1 MYGWSMSTER
11 TITGS
16 ETALKDVLKLI
27 NVVPN
32 PYNAFSEYEISQL
45 DNRIKIYNEKYYAEH
60 KKDITEKLL
69 IKLECPNCGKLISK
83 ANLERHKI
91 GKSCLKNAS
100 KQQSQLKD
108 MQTEIERLS
117 NEIKELKTK

>member
-1 MYGWSMSTER
+1 MTPEER
-11 TITGS
+11 K
-16 ETALKDVLKLI
+16 A
-27 NVVPN
+27 
-32 PYNAFSEYEISQL
+32 
-45 DNRIKIYNEKYYAEH
+45 YNEKYYAEH

-69 IKLECPNCGKLISK
+69 VKVECPNCGKCITK
-83 ANLERHKI
+83 ANLERHKT

-100 KQQSQLKD
+100 KQQSQIKD

>member
-1 MYGWSMSTER
+1 MTPEER
-11 TITGS
+11 
-16 ETALKDVLKLI
+16 
-27 NVVPN
+27 
-32 PYNAFSEYEISQL
+32 
-45 DNRIKIYNEKYYAEH
+45 KIYNEKYYAEH

-69 IKLECPNCGKLISK
+69 IKLECPNCGKLITK

-91 GKSCLKNAS
+91 GKSCFKNTS
-100 KQQSQLKD
+100 KHQSQLKD

>member
-1 MYGWSMSTER
+1 MTPEER
-11 TITGS
+11 K
-16 ETALKDVLKLI
+16 A
-27 NVVPN
+27 
-32 PYNAFSEYEISQL
+32 
-45 DNRIKIYNEKYYAEH
+45 YNEKYYAEH

-69 IKLECPNCGKLISK
+69 IKLECPNCGKLITK

-100 KQQSQLKD
+100 KKQSQLKD

>member
-1 MYGWSMSTER
+1 MPMSIEDR
-11 TITGS
+11 
-16 ETALKDVLKLI
+16 
-27 NVVPN
+27 
-32 PYNAFSEYEISQL
+32 
-45 DNRIKIYNEKYYAEH
+45 KIYNEKYYAEH

-69 IKLECPNCGKLISK
+69 VKVECPNCGKCITK
-83 ANLERHKI
+83 ANLERHKT

-100 KQQSQLKD
+100 KQQSQLQN

>member
-1 MYGWSMSTER
+1 MTPEER
-11 TITGS
+11 
-16 ETALKDVLKLI
+16 
-27 NVVPN
+27 
-32 PYNAFSEYEISQL
+32 
-45 DNRIKIYNEKYYAEH
+45 KIYNEKYYAEH

-69 IKLECPNCGKLISK
+69 VKVECPNCGKCITK
-83 ANLERHKI
+83 ANLDRHKT

-100 KQQSQLKD
+100 KQQSQIKD

>member
-1 MYGWSMSTER
+1 MTPEER
-11 TITGS
+11 
-16 ETALKDVLKLI
+16 
-27 NVVPN
+27 
-32 PYNAFSEYEISQL
+32 
-45 DNRIKIYNEKYYAEH
+45 KIYNEKYYAEH

-69 IKLECPNCGKLISK
+69 VKLECPNCSKLISK

-91 GKSCLKNAS
+91 GNSCLKNAS
-100 KQQSQLKD
+100 KQRSQIKD

>member
-1 MYGWSMSTER
+1 MTPEER
-11 TITGS
+11 K
-16 ETALKDVLKLI
+16 A
-27 NVVPN
+27 
-32 PYNAFSEYEISQL
+32 
-45 DNRIKIYNEKYYAEH
+45 YNEKYYAEH

-69 IKLECPNCGKLISK
+69 IKIECPNCSKLISR

-91 GKSCLKNAS
+91 GNSCLKNAS
-100 KQQSQLKD
+100 KQRSQIKD

>member
-1 MYGWSMSTER
+1 MPMSIEER
-11 TITGS
+11 
-16 ETALKDVLKLI
+16 
-27 NVVPN
+27 
-32 PYNAFSEYEISQL
+32 
-45 DNRIKIYNEKYYAEH
+45 KIYNEKYYAEH

-69 IKLECPNCGKLISK
+69 VKLECPNCSKLISK

-91 GKSCLKNAS
+91 GNSCLKNAS
-100 KQQSQLKD
+100 KQRSQIKD

>member
-1 MYGWSMSTER
+1 MTPEER
-11 TITGS
+11 K
-16 ETALKDVLKLI
+16 A
-27 NVVPN
+27 
-32 PYNAFSEYEISQL
+32 
-45 DNRIKIYNEKYYAEH
+45 YNEKYYAEH

-69 IKLECPNCGKLISK
+69 FKVECPNCGKCISK
-83 ANLERHKI
+83 ANLDRHKT

-100 KQQSQLKD
+100 KQQSQIKD

>member
-1 MYGWSMSTER
+1 MPMSLEER
-11 TITGS
+11 
-16 ETALKDVLKLI
+16 
-27 NVVPN
+27 
-32 PYNAFSEYEISQL
+32 
-45 DNRIKIYNEKYYAEH
+45 KIYNEKYYAEH

-69 IKLECPNCGKLISK
+69 IKIECPNCSKLISK

-91 GKSCLKNAS
+91 GKSCLKNTS
-100 KQQSQLKD
+100 KQQSQIKD